1 MKKLGYTVGKHL
13 DLYGEKME
21 LVSDPF
27 DEGELVSVHA
37 VSAKNPT
44 VRKVALPVS
53 ILSGR
58 EGLFLQPSDSSDSIA
73 REPGATRGRARPS
86 YR

>member
-1 MKKLGYTVGKHL
+1 MKKLGYILGEHL
-13 DLYGEKME
+13 DLYGERME
-21 LVSDPF
+21 LVSDQF

-58 EGLFLQPSDSSDSIA
+58 EGLFLQPADPAES
-73 REPGATRGRARPS
+73 EPGATRRRAGPS